1 MSKSRAY
8 NLRLS
13 ALTMIGAVSLG
24 ACSSLSS
31 MDPFSGDSVNFASGS
46 PVEASLSAAD
56 REAMSAAVATAVNTG
71 AAQSWRGRRANGV
84 VTPHSYALANLKA
97 DPARRIEASRGDLEL
112 THVVE
117 TELGQYVL
125 TRNSN
130 IRTAPGT
137 HGKAVEVL
145 PSGSGVDVVGRV
157 RDRNWMLIA
166 VKDVVRGYVF
176 GDLLI
181 KAPGSELELAGG
193 PMRKPVLCRD
203 FTQRVNI
210 YSERAEWS
218 GAACNDGTGWRPA
231 REPEPDENAP
241 EELFEF

>member
-1 MSKSRAY
+1 MSDASAY
-8 NLRLS
+8 NLRLP
-13 ALTMIGAVSLG
+13 ALTMICAVSLG

-31 MDPFSGDSVNFASGS
+31 IDPFSGDSVNFASGS
-46 PVEASLSAAD
+46 PVESSLSGADKDALSAAVLT
-56 REAMSAAVATAVNTG
+56 AMNTG
-71 AAQSWRGRRANGV
+71 SAQSWRGRRASGV
-84 VTPHSYALANLKA
+84 VTPQAYALGNLKA
-97 DPARRIEASRGDLEL
+97 DPARRIEAARGDLEL

-137 HGKAVEVL
+137 NGKPVEVL

-157 RDRNWMLIA
+157 RDKNWMLIS

-193 PMRKPVLCRD
+193 PMRKPVLCRA
-203 FTQRVNI
+203 FSQRVNV
-210 YSERAEWS
+210 YSERAEWT
-218 GAACNDGTGWRPA
+218 GAACNDGTGWRLA
-231 REPEPDENAP
+231 REPEPDPDAP
-241 EELFEF
+241 EDLFEF